1 MDYLSDL
8 ALDITKT
15 PQEILLDKFNAVNS
29 LQLTL
34 DDFIVAPP
42 QAVDNAIYGT
52 NTTVVFSPKV
62 TSKWYNSFTLYYSR
76 MDIVSILDNDL
87 VSIPRGSATMLS
99 DLILQINEA
108 YGINLRPEDYYDA
121 TLPAVDPLDP
131 DAQTPVVLTI
141 KPESYLFTGSYMLLL
156 DRPVP
161 NQDPATGESAD
172 IYVLVDQPFEPAMK
186 HNIVCVTNIGDLI
199 SNFRFMRN
207 AVTKTVVT
215 IDKMF
220 RLKNSD
226 IAVLGNFEFRASIAG
241 GTEQDY
247 VVNSIVVDPS
257 GVIKVATDGLFG
269 SSQNMFYNHSQGS
282 DYVYAIDKDNV
293 IGTAPRQLYRYL
305 QDGSIDAGFTTPSLL
320 YVPKLVKECNDGKF
334 YTVSD
339 VYTAQWDNDGDPG
352 TPTVPVSQIRIDRF
366 NSDGTIDVLYT
377 PTIIRSTGNAQP
389 WPVVNIEPIQTGGLP
404 NGLYILFKPSAAPSS
419 TGEVPVING
428 IAMIP
433 GGEPEYGF
441 VPAVRLLQSGLI
453 NTAFDYTQKNLNATA
468 VYNTVGSNMA
478 QGDKALAT
486 IGDDLVFFTHRSN
499 PLTNIAQRMPV
510 RYSGFGNMQKISGDA
525 YIESYRWTNAKD
537 IYALSGGTIISSGV
551 VKLLNPGG
559 GWQED
564 QSVVVSYH
572 GDTTAQGI
580 LYSAP
585 LNISGNATIK
595 QIIVVEV

>member
-8 ALDITKT
+8 ALDISKT

-42 QAVDNAIYGT
+42 QAVDNVIYGT

-108 YGINLRPEDYYDA
+108 YGINLQPEDYYDA

-172 IYVLVDQPFEPAMK
+172 IYVLVDQPFESVMK
-186 HNIVCVTNIGDLI
+186 HNVVCVTNIGDSI

-207 AVTKTVVT
+207 AVTKTMVT

-241 GTEQDY
+241 GAEQDY

-269 SSQNMFYNHSQGS
+269 SGQNMFYNHSQGS
-282 DYVYAIDKDNV
+282 DYIYAIDKNNV

-305 QDGSIDAGFTTPSLL
+305 QDNGTTTETRVHPQSRLIKSVLIASIVTALSMFFILLPSF
-320 YVPKLVKECNDGKF
+320 VPLVTHNPGLWLISNQFKLVAYLTVYIFCLSLVLLHLVREKF
-334 YTVSD
+334 
-339 VYTAQWDNDGDPG
+339 Q
-352 TPTVPVSQIRIDRF
+352 
-366 NSDGTIDVLYT
+366 
-377 PTIIRSTGNAQP
+377 
-389 WPVVNIEPIQTGGLP
+389 
-404 NGLYILFKPSAAPSS
+404 
-419 TGEVPVING
+419 
-428 IAMIP
+428 
-433 GGEPEYGF
+433 
-441 VPAVRLLQSGLI
+441 
-453 NTAFDYTQKNLNATA
+453 
-468 VYNTVGSNMA
+468 
-478 QGDKALAT
+478 
-486 IGDDLVFFTHRSN
+486 
-499 PLTNIAQRMPV
+499 
-510 RYSGFGNMQKISGDA
+510 
-525 YIESYRWTNAKD
+525 
-537 IYALSGGTIISSGV
+537 
-551 VKLLNPGG
+551 
-559 GWQED
+559 
-564 QSVVVSYH
+564 
-572 GDTTAQGI
+572 
-580 LYSAP
+580 
-585 LNISGNATIK
+585 
-595 QIIVVEV
+595 